1 MTIKERVAQP
11 GRVARRVQAAGRAK
25 SDAAEKAYAKRKLR
39 AETKEQASPKLPRR
53 RSSVMATRI
62 PFVAAII
69 ALLGCGLALT
79 LLLTTRAAEDSYQ
92 LSDARSHNRKL
103 SEELAGLRRDV
114 EAADSAP
121 ELAARARELGM
132 IPAKDPAR
140 LIIEPD
146 GTISVIGDPTP
157 AQGAPAPPLNT
168 PPAQPAPQ
176 PHAQAH
182 GEQPIPVQPPRK
194 PGEANTDQAQGATAH
209 TATPSPAPA
218 AQQAAPSP
226 QSTPS
231 PVPSPIAAPVETPRL
246 ITESPVPQPES
257 VPLAAP
263 QEVAR

>member
-1 MTIKERVAQP
+1 MTIAAPRSGSAGGGRAAGGPAKERAAQP

-25 SDAAEKAYAKRKLR
+25 SDAAEKAYARRKLR

-92 LSDARSHNRKL
+92 LSDARSLNRKL
-103 SEELAGLRRDV
+103 SEERAGLQREV

-140 LIIEPD
+140 LIIAPD

-182 GEQPIPVQPPRK
+182 GERVVPVAPPRSA
-194 PGEANTDQAQGATAH
+194 GQANTDQANGATAH
-209 TATPSPAPA
+209 TTPNPAPA
-218 AQQAAPSP
+218 AQQAAP
-226 QSTPS
+226 TPS
-231 PVPSPIAAPVETPRL
+231 PVPSPIAAP
-246 ITESPVPQPES
+246 
-257 VPLAAP
+257 
-263 QEVAR
+263 QEVTR